1 MKKRIII
8 VGIVFLLL
16 IVGLSGCN
24 EKSLPLDEEK
34 FYGPWIYRFTF
45 QGITVTV
52 TYTFFSNKSIEI
64 VGSILGGEQKL
75 WGTWNITNNTIVMTS
90 SENEIIS
97 GECSFSNNY
106 NTLTIK
112 PSSGDSLVLKKKYW
126 L

>member
-1 MKKRIII
+1 MKKRHILA
-8 VGIVFLLL
+8 GIVFLLL

-24 EKSLPLDEEK
+24 ETSLTLDEEK
-34 FYGPWIYRFTF
+34 FYDTWIYRFTF
-45 QGITVTV
+45 QGITATV

-64 VGSILGGEQKL
+64 VGSFLSGEQEL
-75 WGTWNITNNTIVMTS
+75 WGTWNISNNTIVITS

-106 NTLTIK
+106 KTLTIK